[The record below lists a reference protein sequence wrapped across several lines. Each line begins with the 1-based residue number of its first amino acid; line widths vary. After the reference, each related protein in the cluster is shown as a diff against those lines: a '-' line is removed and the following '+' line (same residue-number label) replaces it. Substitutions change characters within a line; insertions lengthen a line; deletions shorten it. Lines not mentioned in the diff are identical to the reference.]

1 MAEDASEIREA
12 IEQTRYEVG
21 ETIQAIGEK
30 VDVKARA
37 ADKLSESRD
46 ALKGSAADAKA
57 KLGDVAQGVGDSL
70 SNATGPAVSSAAEW
84 AKSASHPTTESGRQ
98 QRLAIFVGLT
108 AVAVVML
115 ARRFRHNR
123 GKQ

>member
-1 MAEDASEIREA
+1 MAEDPSEIREA

-21 ETIQAIGEK
+21 ETIQAIGAK

-37 ADKLSESRD
+37 ADKLAESGD
-46 ALKGSAADAKA
+46 ALKGSAAGAKA
-57 KLGDVAQGVGDSL
+57 KLGDVAQGVANGV

-84 AKSASHPTTESGRQ
+84 AKSATHPPTESGRH
-98 QRLAIFVGLT
+98 QRLALFLGLT
-108 AVAVVML
+108 AVAVIVL
-115 ARRFRHNR
+115 ARRLRHDR

>member
-46 ALKGSAADAKA
+46 ALKGSAADAKD
-57 KLGDVAQGVGDSL
+57 KLGDFSQGVGNSL

-84 AKSASHPTTESGRQ
+84 AKSATHPSTESGRH
-98 QRLAIFVGLT
+98 QRLALFLGLA
-108 AVAVVML
+108 AVAVIVL
-115 ARRFRHNR
+115 ARRLRHNR
-123 GKQ
+123 GQQ